1 MPEQKALSE
10 MTELKKCLRKLDQT
24 EEGYYKVSSLPELAT
39 VLRKLQ
45 EPGRAECRNRRN
57 GKSDKIKRTRAVI
70 EKNHRPGFVMGYP
83 SKKKEPGQRGTILES
98 LPTWKPLPVLLKE
111 SWIARCVKSHC

>member
-1 MPEQKALSE
+1 MAERVETMPEQKALSE

-45 EPGRAECRNRRN
+45 EEKARQGGVQAQP
-57 GKSDKIKRTRAVI
+57 KR
-70 EKNHRPGFVMGYP
+70 
-83 SKKKEPGQRGTILES
+83 KKR
-98 LPTWKPLPVLLKE
+98 
-111 SWIARCVKSHC
+111 